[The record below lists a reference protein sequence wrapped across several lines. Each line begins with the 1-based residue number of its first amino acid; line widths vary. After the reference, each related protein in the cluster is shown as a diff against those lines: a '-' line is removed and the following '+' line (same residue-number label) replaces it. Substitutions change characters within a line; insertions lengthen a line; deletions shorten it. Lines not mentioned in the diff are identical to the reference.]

1 MLGQS
6 NQRSYCPTEFDIFI
20 GMDVDKKN
28 IDFTCADSKRIIRS
42 VHIPNHVEDLI
53 RYVRKHFPDQKV
65 LFAYEA
71 GPTGYGLYDGLMA
84 VGFACVINPPSMIP
98 TAPGQRVKTNRL
110 DSKKITEALRAGQ
123 LKGIHVPSPT
133 YRHLRHLTKVRDL
146 VARQIAGNK
155 CRIKALLLFEGIP
168 FPEAAPKS
176 HHWSR
181 SVIAQLQKLPCSGA
195 VRFRLDRLLE
205 ALEFQRQQYL
215 KITRELRNFCRQDPE
230 LKRCLSYLVSLP
242 GVGQIVAPHL
252 LARIGSWQNLQE
264 HRVDELAGLLGLVP
278 TEHSTGNRVHRG
290 SITHGGDGRLRSK
303 LIQSA
308 WTAIRQDPE
317 LREFYR
323 SVYRRH
329 PQHLAARKAIVAVAR
344 KLTTRIFAVLKEQ
357 RPFTFRSP
365 VHSRPLLP
373 GEIGPRERLDA
384 SQKEEDRDLPSFVP
398 ETETLPGPP
407 PKWGASKQV

>member
-6 NQRSYCPTEFDIFI
+6 NQRIYCPTEFDIFL
-20 GMDVDKKN
+20 GMDVDKKS
-28 IDFTCADSKRIIRS
+28 IAFSCSDGKRILRS
-42 VHIPNHVEDLI
+42 VHIPNHSDHLV
-53 RYVRKHFPDQKV
+53 RYVRKHFPDQRV

-71 GPTGYGLYDGLMA
+71 GPTGYSLYDGLTA
-84 VGFACVINPPSMIP
+84 AGFACLVSPPSMIP

-123 LKGIHVPSPT
+123 LKSIHVPSPT

-146 VARQIAGNK
+146 VVRQVAGTK

-181 SVIAQLQKLPCSGA
+181 SVIARLQKLPCSGG

-205 ALEFQRQQYL
+205 ALEFQRQQYV
-215 KITRELRNFCRQDPE
+215 KITRELRTFCRQDPE
-230 LKRCLSYLVSLP
+230 LQRSVSYLTSIP
-242 GVGQIVAPHL
+242 GIGQIVAPHL
-252 LARIGSWQNLQE
+252 LARIGPWQNLQE
-264 HRVDELAGLLGLVP
+264 HRVDELAAFLGLVP
-278 TEHSTGNRVHRG
+278 TEHSTGDRVHRG
-290 SITHGGDGRLRSK
+290 SITRGGDGRLRSK
-303 LIQSA
+303 LVQSA

-323 SVYRRH
+323 TVHRRH
-329 PQHLAARKAIVAVAR
+329 PQHLAARKAVVAVAR

-357 RPFTFRSP
+357 RPYVLRP
-365 VHSRPLLP
+365 RIHSRPLLP

-384 SQKEEDRDLPSFVP
+384 AQKEEDGYLPSFVG
-398 ETETLPGPP
+398 ETEILPGPP
-407 PKWGASKQV
+407 PKWGASKPV

>member
-1 MLGQS
+1 MLAQS
-6 NQRSYCPTEFDIFI
+6 NPRSYCPTEFNLFI
-20 GMDVDKKN
+20 GMDVDKKS
-28 IDFTCADSKRIIRS
+28 IDLTCADFRQIIRS
-42 VHIPNHVEDLI
+42 VHIPNDAEHLV

-71 GPTGYGLYDGLMA
+71 GPTGFGLFDGLTA
-84 VGFACVINPPSMIP
+84 GGFACVISPPSMIP

-123 LKGIHVPSPT
+123 LKSIHVPSPT

-146 VARQIAGNK
+146 VVRQIAGNK

-168 FPEAAPKS
+168 FPDAAPKS

-181 SVIAQLQKLPCSGA
+181 SLIVQLQKLHASGA

-205 ALEFQRQQYL
+205 ALEFQRRQYL
-215 KITRELRNFCRQDPE
+215 KITREIRIFCRQEPE
-230 LKRCLSYLVSLP
+230 LKRCLSYLTSLP
-242 GVGQIVAPHL
+242 GIGQIVAPHL

-278 TEHSTGNRVHRG
+278 TEHSTGDRVHRG

-323 SVYRRH
+323 SVCRRH

-357 RPFTFRSP
+357 RPFVVRP
-365 VHSRPLLP
+365 AIHSRPLLP

-384 SQKEEDRDLPSFVP
+384 TQKEEENNLPSFD
-398 ETETLPGPP
+398 L
-407 PKWGASKQV
+407 

>member
-1 MLGQS
+1 MLVQS
-6 NQRSYCPTEFDIFI
+6 SQRSYCPTEFNLFI
-20 GMDVDKKN
+20 GMDVDKKS
-28 IDFTCADSKRIIRS
+28 IDLTCADFRQIIRS
-42 VHIPNHVEDLI
+42 VHIPNDAEHLV
-53 RYVRKHFPDQKV
+53 RYVRRHFPDQKV

-71 GPTGYGLYDGLMA
+71 GPTGFGLFDGLA
-84 VGFACVINPPSMIP
+84 AGGFACVISPPSMIP
-98 TAPGQRVKTNRL
+98 MAPGQRVKTNRL

-123 LKGIHVPSPT
+123 LKSIHVPSPT
-133 YRHLRHLTKVRDL
+133 YRHLRHLTKIRDL
-146 VARQIAGNK
+146 VARQIAGHK
-155 CRIKALLLFEGIP
+155 CRIKALLLYEGIP
-168 FPEAAPKS
+168 FPDAAPKS

-181 SVIAQLQKLPCSGA
+181 SVIVQLQKLPCSGA

-215 KITRELRNFCRQDPE
+215 KITREIRIFCRQDPE
-230 LKRCLSYLVSLP
+230 LSRCLSYLTSIP
-242 GVGQIVAPHL
+242 GIGQIVAPHL

-278 TEHSTGNRVHRG
+278 TEHSTGDRVHRG

-323 SVYRRH
+323 SVCRRH

-357 RPFTFRSP
+357 RPFVVRP
-365 VHSRPLLP
+365 VIHSRPLLP

-384 SQKEEDRDLPSFVP
+384 SQKKEDGNLPSFD
-398 ETETLPGPP
+398 
-407 PKWGASKQV
+407 S

>member
-1 MLGQS
+1 MLVQS
-6 NQRSYCPTEFDIFI
+6 SQRSYDPTEFDLFL
-20 GMDVDKKN
+20 GMDVDKKS
-28 IDFTCADSKRIIRS
+28 IDFTCADARRIVRT
-42 VHIPNHVEDLI
+42 VHIPNDVEHLV
-53 RYVRKHFPDQKV
+53 RYVRKHFSQKKV

-71 GPTGYGLYDGLMA
+71 GPTGYGLYDGLTA
-84 VGFACVINPPSMIP
+84 GGFGCLVSPPSMIP

-123 LKGIHVPSPT
+123 LKSIHVPSPT

-146 VARQIAGNK
+146 VVRQIAGNK

-168 FPEAAPKS
+168 FPEAPQKS
-176 HHWSR
+176 HQWSR

-205 ALEFQRQQYL
+205 ALEFQRQQFL
-215 KITRELRNFCRQDPE
+215 RITREIRNFCRQDPE
-230 LKRCLSYLVSLP
+230 LSRCLSYLTSIP
-242 GVGQIVAPHL
+242 GIGQVVAPHL

-278 TEHSTGNRVHRG
+278 TEHSTGDRVHRG

-308 WTAIRQDPE
+308 WAAIRQDPE

-357 RPFTFRSP
+357 RPFTFRSQ

-384 SQKEEDRDLPSFVP
+384 SQKEEDRNLPSFVP
-398 ETETLPGPP
+398 KTETLPGPP

>member
-1 MLGQS
+1 MLAQS
-6 NQRSYCPTEFDIFI
+6 NRRRYCPADFDFFI
-20 GMDVDKKN
+20 GMDVDKKS
-28 IDFTCADSKRIIRS
+28 IDLTCADARQLIRS
-42 VHIPNHVEDLI
+42 VHIPNHSEGLI
-53 RYVRKHFPDQKV
+53 RYVRKHFPGQKV

-71 GPTGYGLYDGLMA
+71 GPTGLGLYDGLA
-84 VGFACVINPPSMIP
+84 AAGFACVVSPPSMIP

-123 LKGIHVPSPT
+123 LKSIHVPSPT

-146 VARQIAGNK
+146 VARQIAGYK
-155 CRIKALLLFEGIP
+155 CRIKALLLLEGIP

-181 SVIAQLQKLPCSGA
+181 SLIVHLQKLPCSGA

-205 ALEFQRQQYL
+205 GLEFQRQQYL
-215 KITRELRNFCRQDPE
+215 KIIREIRIFCRQEPE
-230 LKRCLSYLVSLP
+230 LSRCLSYLTSIP
-242 GVGQIVAPHL
+242 GIGQIVAPHL

-278 TEHSTGNRVHRG
+278 TEHSTGDRVHRG

-323 SVYRRH
+323 SVCRRH

-357 RPFTFRSP
+357 RPFVVRP
-365 VHSRPLLP
+365 VIHSRPLLP

-384 SQKEEDRDLPSFVP
+384 SQKKEDGNLPSFVL

>member
-1 MLGQS
+1 MLVQS
-6 NQRSYCPTEFDIFI
+6 SQRSYCPADFTLFI
-20 GMDVDKKN
+20 GMDVDKRS
-28 IDFTCADSKRIIRS
+28 IDLTCADFRQIIRS
-42 VHIPNHVEDLI
+42 VHIPHDAAGLI
-53 RYVRKHFPDQKV
+53 RYVRKHFPEEKV

-71 GPTGYGLYDGLMA
+71 GPTGFGLYDGLA
-84 VGFACVINPPSMIP
+84 AGGYACVVSPPSMIP

-123 LKGIHVPSPT
+123 LKSIHVPSPT
-133 YRHLRHLTKVRDL
+133 YRHLRHLTKIRDL
-146 VARQIAGNK
+146 VARQIAGYK
-155 CRIKALLLFEGIP
+155 CRIKALLLLEGIP

-181 SVIAQLQKLPCSGA
+181 SLIAQLHQLPCSEA
-195 VRFRLDRLLE
+195 VRFRLDRVLD
-205 ALEFQRQQYL
+205 ALEFQGRQYL
-215 KITRELRNFCRQDPE
+215 KITREIRIFCRQDPE
-230 LKRCLSYLVSLP
+230 LSRCVSYLTSIP
-242 GVGQIVAPHL
+242 GIGQIVAPSL
-252 LARIGSWQNLQE
+252 LARIGSWENLQE

-278 TEHSTGNRVHRG
+278 TEHSTGDRVHRG

-308 WTAIRQDPE
+308 WTAIRQAPE

-357 RPFTFRSP
+357 RPYVLRP
-365 VHSRPLLP
+365 VIHSRPLLP

-384 SQKEEDRDLPSFVP
+384 AQKKEDENLPSFVL

-407 PKWGASKQV
+407 PQGGASKRV